1 MLFHFETSPI
11 AYSGKVTLVFSCSFS
26 RSPGYP
32 YRRFEKVFPL
42 ILKKVNSLYN
52 EHNVEKKRDMYLIS
66 EEECQQIIAALRES
80 SFRFLPLY
88 RIYIPKPG
96 KPGKLRPITIPNPR
110 DIIVMEALDKVLTEL
125 FEPVFMPSSH
135 GFRPKRGTRTCYWEI
150 LSLERSV
157 HYCIDADIVSCFDE
171 IPHKRL
177 LEFITLVIDDDKLQA
192 LISLF
197 LRADIVDK
205 EGTNYGGK
213 DKGIPQGSPASPI
226 LMNIY
231 LHYLDVLVYNYL
243 VRRPYAHYVR
253 YADNILLICVVENL
267 DPQILVDH
275 LEECVSGLD
284 LRLTISIHSRG
295 GPPFLFLG
303 IYLKVYSDGH
313 INIFAPLSRIGRKI
327 DVIRDQNNRIEAP
340 IKDPEAV
347 EEKQQK
353 LVNLY
358 SHKIISYLGFFIKSH
373 NSAKLKELL
382 KKKMLDS
389 CLQEMAKVAK
399 TSVSNVKK
407 QWGSS
412 LQRAPIPFIPRKQID
427 CAFQKMLRKYDRQ
440 GREFI
445 RTGKVA
451 KKLFRKTKTVKRTK

>member
-11 AYSGKVTLVFSCSFS
+11 SYSSKVTLVFSCSFS

-32 YRRFEKVFPL
+32 YSRFEKVFPL
-42 ILKKVNSLYN
+42 ILNRVNSLYN
-52 EHNVEKKRDMYLIS
+52 EHNIETNRNMYSIS

-80 SFRFLPLY
+80 SFSFLPLY

-96 KPGKLRPITIPNPR
+96 KPGKLRPITIPHPR
-110 DIIVMEALDKVLTEL
+110 DVIVMEALEKVLTEL
-125 FEPVFMPSSH
+125 FETVFMPSSH

-150 LSLERSV
+150 LSLNNV
-157 HYCIDADIVSCFDE
+157 NYCIDADIVSCFDE

-177 LEFITLVIDDDKLQA
+177 LDFINLVIDDNKLQA

-197 LRADIVDK
+197 LKADIVDK
-205 EGTNYGGK
+205 KGTNYGGK

-231 LHYLDVLVYNYL
+231 LHYLDVLVDNYL

-253 YADNILLICVVENL
+253 YADNILLICKVENL

-275 LEECVSGLD
+275 LENFVSGLD
-284 LRLTISIHSRG
+284 LRLTISIYSRG
-295 GPPFLFLG
+295 GPPFMFLG

-313 INIFAPLSRIGRKI
+313 INLFAPLSRIGRKI

-340 IKDPEAV
+340 IKDPEAI
-347 EEKQQK
+347 EEKQQR

-373 NSAKLKELL
+373 NSSKLKELL

-440 GREFI
+440 GREFR
-445 RTGKVA
+445 RTGKVT
-451 KKLFRKTKTVKRTK
+451 KKLFRRTK

>member
-11 AYSGKVTLVFSCSFS
+11 SYSSKVTLVFSCSFS

-32 YRRFEKVFPL
+32 YTRFEKVFPL
-42 ILKKVNSLYN
+42 ILNKVNSLYN
-52 EHNVEKKRDMYLIS
+52 EHNLETNRDMYSIS
-66 EEECQQIIAALRES
+66 EEECQQIIAALRGS
-80 SFRFLPLY
+80 SFSFLPLY

-96 KPGKLRPITIPNPR
+96 KPGKLRPITIPHPR
-110 DIIVMEALDKVLTEL
+110 DVIVMEALEKVLTEL
-125 FEPVFMPSSH
+125 FETVFMPSSH

-150 LSLERSV
+150 LSLNNV
-157 HYCIDADIVSCFDE
+157 NYCIDADIVSCFDE

-177 LEFITLVIDDDKLQA
+177 LDFITLVIDDHKLQA

-197 LRADIVDK
+197 LKADIVDK
-205 EGTNYGGK
+205 KGTNYGGK

-231 LHYLDVLVYNYL
+231 LHYLDVLVDNYL

-253 YADNILLICVVENL
+253 YADNILLICKVENL

-275 LEECVSGLD
+275 LENFVSGLD
-284 LRLTISIHSRG
+284 LRLTISIYSRG
-295 GPPFLFLG
+295 GPPFMFLG
-303 IYLKVYSDGH
+303 LYLKVYSDGH
-313 INIFAPLSRIGRKI
+313 INLFAPLSRIGRKI

-347 EEKQQK
+347 EEKQQR

-373 NSAKLKELL
+373 NSSKLKELM

-445 RTGKVA
+445 RTGKVT
-451 KKLFRKTKTVKRTK
+451 KKLSRRTKKGKRTK

>member
-1 MLFHFETSPI
+1 MIFHFNPSNINYGST
-11 AYSGKVTLVFSCSFS
+11 VTLVLTRSFS
-26 RSPGYP
+26 RFTRYP
-32 YRRFEKVFPL
+32 YGRFQPIFPL
-42 ILKKVNSLYN
+42 ILNQVESLYYA
-52 EHNVEKKRDMYLIS
+52 HNIETKRDMYPIS
-66 EEECQQIIAALRES
+66 EEECKQIIGALRES

-96 KPGKLRPITIPNPR
+96 KPGKLRPITIPHPR
-110 DIIVMEALDKVLTEL
+110 DIIVMEALEKILTEF
-125 FEPVFMPSSH
+125 FETIFMPSSH
-135 GFRPKRGTRTCYWEI
+135 GFRPKRGTRTCYWDI
-150 LSLERSV
+150 FSLENV

-177 LEFITLVIDDDKLQA
+177 LDYIRLIIDDENLQA

-197 LRADIVDK
+197 LKADIVDK
-205 EGTNYGGK
+205 KGTNYGGK

-231 LHYLDVLVYNYL
+231 LHHLDVLVDNYL
-243 VRRPYAHYVR
+243 VRYPYAHYVR
-253 YADNILLICVVENL
+253 YADNILLICKVGNL

-275 LEECVSGLD
+275 LENFVTDLN
-284 LRLTISIHSRG
+284 LRLTISINSRG
-295 GPPFLFLG
+295 GPPFMFLG

-327 DVIRDQNNRIEAP
+327 DVIRDQNKGLEAP
-340 IKDPEAV
+340 IKDPEAL
-347 EEKQQK
+347 EDKQQS

-358 SHKIISYLGFFIKSH
+358 SHKIVSYLGFFIKCH
-373 NSAKLKELL
+373 NSSKLKELL

-389 CLQEMAKVAK
+389 CLQDIAKIAK

-407 QWGSS
+407 KWGSS

-440 GREFI
+440 GREFR
-445 RTGKVA
+445 RTGKVT
-451 KKLFRKTKTVKRTK
+451 KKLFRRTKTVKKPR